1 MLRAAHSAPVTDVRT
16 LLVGGGVVAL
26 VVLLVGVAV
35 IGPSDF
41 FLPEESTRV
50 GETPASGDVEVL
62 KRGTFVG
69 TAGHEVTGT
78 VLLVRADGELALRFE
93 NYSQTQG
100 PDVFVYV
107 TPSSTP
113 DTRSEIDAGTKV
125 LVDGGA
131 DGGES
136 TKEGTFTQ
144 RLPEG
149 VTPEDVG
156 GVGIWCERFA
166 TPFGYAELS
175 AAAG

>member
-1 MLRAAHSAPVTDVRT
+1 MSRPAVSTTMTDTRT
-16 LLVGGGVVAL
+16 LLIGAGALAL
-26 VVLLVGVAV
+26 VALLVGVAV

-41 FLPEESTRV
+41 LLPEESTRV
-50 GETPASGDVEVL
+50 EEAPTDGETEVL

-78 VLLVRADGELALRFE
+78 VLLVGTDGGLSLRFE

-144 RLPEG
+144 RLPEA
-149 VTPEDVG
+149 VTAEEIG

-175 AAAG
+175 PAAG

>member
-1 MLRAAHSAPVTDVRT
+1 MVERRT
-16 LLVGGGVVAL
+16 LLVGAGAVAVAL
-26 VVLLVGVAV
+26 LLAVAL

-41 FLPEESTRV
+41 FLPEQSTLV
-50 GETPASGDVEVL
+50 QEGAATAGDEVL
-62 KRGTFVG
+62 ARGTFVG
-69 TAGHEVTGT
+69 AAGHDVSGT
-78 VLLVRADGELALRFE
+78 VLLMRDDAGLYLRFE
-93 NYSQTQG
+93 NYSQQQG

-107 TPSSTP
+107 TPSETP
-113 DTRSEIDAGTKV
+113 DTTSEIDAGTRV

-149 VTPEDVG
+149 VTAEEIG
-156 GVGIWCERFA
+156 GVGIWCDRFA

-175 AAAG
+175 A

>member
-1 MLRAAHSAPVTDVRT
+1 MVERHT
-16 LLVGGGVVAL
+16 LLAGVGAVVVAL
-26 VVLLVGVAV
+26 LVAVAV

-41 FLPEESTRV
+41 FLPEESTLV
-50 GETPASGDVEVL
+50 QEGAAATGDEVL

-69 TAGHEVTGT
+69 AAGHDVSGT
-78 VLLVRADGELALRFE
+78 VLLMRDDAGLYLRFE
-93 NYSQTQG
+93 DYSQQQG

-113 DTRSEIDAGTKV
+113 DTTAEIDAGTRV
-125 LVDGGA
+125 LIDGGA

-149 VTPEDVG
+149 VTAEEIG
-156 GVGIWCERFA
+156 GVGIWCDRFA

-175 AAAG
+175 E

>member
-1 MLRAAHSAPVTDVRT
+1 MVERRT
-16 LLVGGGVVAL
+16 LLVGVGAVVVAL
-26 VVLLVGVAV
+26 LVAVAV

-41 FLPEESTRV
+41 FLPEESTLV
-50 GETPASGDVEVL
+50 QEGAAATGDEVL

-69 TAGHEVTGT
+69 AAGHDVSGT
-78 VLLVRADGELALRFE
+78 VLLMRDDAGLYLRFE
-93 NYSQTQG
+93 NYSQQQG

-113 DTRSEIDAGTKV
+113 DTASAIDAGTRV
-125 LVDGGA
+125 LIDGGA

-149 VTPEDVG
+149 VTAEEIG
-156 GVGIWCERFA
+156 GVGIWCDRFA

-175 AAAG
+175 E

>member
-1 MLRAAHSAPVTDVRT
+1 MITRRA
-16 LLVGGGVVAL
+16 LLVGGSLSA
-26 VVLLVGVAV
+26 VVLFSIAVAV

-41 FLPEESTRV
+41 FLPEQSTQIEEALPDE
-50 GETPASGDVEVL
+50 GAKVL
-62 KRGTFVG
+62 QRGSFVG
-69 TAGHEVTGT
+69 TAGHDVRGT
-78 VLLVRADGELALRFE
+78 VLLMRDDGGLFLRFE

-113 DTRSEIDAGTKV
+113 DTKEEIAAGTKI

-144 RLPEG
+144 RLPEE
-149 VTPEDVG
+149 VSPADIT

-166 TPFGYAELS
+166 TPFGYAEFAS
-175 AAAG
+175 ETE

>member
-1 MLRAAHSAPVTDVRT
+1 MVERRT
-16 LLVGGGVVAL
+16 LLVGAGAVAVAL
-26 VVLLVGVAV
+26 LLAVAL

-41 FLPEESTRV
+41 FLPEQSTLV
-50 GETPASGDVEVL
+50 QEGAATAGDEVL
-62 KRGTFVG
+62 SRGTFVG
-69 TAGHEVTGT
+69 TAGHDVSGA
-78 VLLVRADGELALRFE
+78 VLLMRDDAGLYLRFE
-93 NYSQTQG
+93 NYSQQQG

-107 TPSSTP
+107 TPSETP
-113 DTRSEIDAGTKV
+113 DTTSEIDAGTRV

-149 VTPEDVG
+149 VTAEEIG
-156 GVGIWCERFA
+156 GVGIWCDQFA

-175 AAAG
+175 A

>member
-1 MLRAAHSAPVTDVRT
+1 MVERRT
-16 LLVGGGVVAL
+16 LLVGVGAVVVAL
-26 VVLLVGVAV
+26 LVAVAV

-41 FLPEESTRV
+41 FLPEESTLV
-50 GETPASGDVEVL
+50 QEGAAATGDEVL

-69 TAGHEVTGT
+69 AAGHDVSGT
-78 VLLVRADGELALRFE
+78 VLLMRDDAGLYLRFE
-93 NYSQTQG
+93 DYSQQQG

-113 DTRSEIDAGTKV
+113 DTTAEIDAGTRV
-125 LVDGGA
+125 LIDGGA

-149 VTPEDVG
+149 VTAEEIG
-156 GVGIWCERFA
+156 GVGIWCDRFA

-175 AAAG
+175 E

>member
-1 MLRAAHSAPVTDVRT
+1 MTNRRI
-16 LLVGGGVVAL
+16 LLIGGGALGVVA
-26 VVLLVGVAV
+26 LLVGVAV

-41 FLPEESTRV
+41 FLPEQSTQV
-50 GETPASGDVEVL
+50 EETPADGGAEVL
-62 KRGTFVG
+62 KRGSFVS

-78 VLLVRADGELALRFE
+78 VLLVRDDDGLYLRFE
-93 NYSQTQG
+93 SYSQTQG

-113 DTRSEIDAGTKV
+113 DTKAEVTAGTKV
-125 LVDGGA
+125 RIDGGA
-131 DGGES
+131 DDGES

-144 RLPEG
+144 QLPDG
-149 VTPEDVG
+149 ASAGDIS

-175 AAAG
+175 PESG